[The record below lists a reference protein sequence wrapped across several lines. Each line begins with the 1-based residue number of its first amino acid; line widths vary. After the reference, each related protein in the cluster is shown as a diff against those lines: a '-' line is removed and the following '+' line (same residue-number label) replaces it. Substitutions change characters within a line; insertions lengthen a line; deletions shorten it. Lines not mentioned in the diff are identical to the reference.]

1 MIVVFLLLLP
11 YTHPIWRLAVKQQV
25 AQIPELW
32 DRLLLTALAV
42 EAQL

>member
-11 YTHPIWRLAVKQQV
+11 YTHPIWRLVVKQQV
-25 AQIPELW
+25 VRIPELW
-32 DRLLLTALAV
+32 ARLLLMALAV